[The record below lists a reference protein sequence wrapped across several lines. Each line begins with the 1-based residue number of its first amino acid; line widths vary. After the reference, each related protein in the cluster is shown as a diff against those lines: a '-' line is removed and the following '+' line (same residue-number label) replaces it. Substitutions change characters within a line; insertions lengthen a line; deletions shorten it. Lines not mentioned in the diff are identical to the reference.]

1 MAFYRIF
8 PKSKRTFAALL
19 CPLPELLKERNWLK
33 EIIVVKI
40 CRFVL
45 WFNVIRAHITEDLRN
60 DFRNHSVN
68 GKVLICWQLLFLF
81 FKEYHHCL
89 KWVLKGFFPTILHY
103 YTLYF
108 PEMRYSCEWN
118 TNVMRHFYISS
129 ERREHCIH
137 AGFFFEFHVFF
148 QVQYGC
154 IYWGILCQSNVA
166 FVSKECPT
174 VLKCITRFNRTL
186 QNSN

>member
-1 MAFYRIF
+1 MTCFFQTNTTYIQWFYFIGMRF
-8 PKSKRTFAALL
+8 
-19 CPLPELLKERNWLK
+19 
-33 EIIVVKI
+33 
-40 CRFVL
+40 FVL
-45 WFNVIRAHITEDLRN
+45 HDVQSNGTLPCGANFAHTCTN
-60 DFRNHSVN
+60 T
-68 GKVLICWQLLFLF
+68 F